1 MAPGA
6 PIYKTVPR
14 TRGIYGAGEMKYFDT
29 FKSGAAIQ
37 SSPNWIGAELDPVA
51 QLCLFAPVTGATI
64 QQRIGRKVYVHKIK
78 VKGTIIQPPA
88 ASQAN
93 PIITPFCR
101 LMLVMDTQ
109 TNASALN
116 AEDVMSGGASSRL
129 AVQQFQNIDNFGR
142 FKVLKDVTYS
152 FGDTQDTTGTA
163 AAGDMTF
170 NGRII
175 PFKWTYKFKKPLLV
189 NFNAGASGSVA
200 SIVDNSFHII
210 GLATDNT
217 PGTGENF
224 TMSYNSRV
232 TFKE

>member
-1 MAPGA
+1 MMARGFATKRKWLASPTPYGPKGVSTKKRRMAPGA

-29 FKSGAAIQ
+29 FRSGAAIQ

-101 LMLVMDTQ
+101 LMLVMDPR
-109 TNASALN
+109 S
-116 AEDVMSGGASSRL
+116 
-129 AVQQFQNIDNFGR
+129 
-142 FKVLKDVTYS
+142 
-152 FGDTQDTTGTA
+152 
-163 AAGDMTF
+163 
-170 NGRII
+170 
-175 PFKWTYKFKKPLLV
+175 
-189 NFNAGASGSVA
+189 
-200 SIVDNSFHII
+200 
-210 GLATDNT
+210 
-217 PGTGENF
+217 
-224 TMSYNSRV
+224 
-232 TFKE
+232 